1 MQWKKDRLKPSQPF
15 FVLEADAFYQ
25 EVYMR
30 QGISHFYTLSLK
42 EDKMIRAVPDACI
55 DLIFEYDK
63 KNKKTMT
70 SFVAGSVLKWQER
83 LWKGGRE
90 YFGVR
95 FRPGFQPAGIS
106 VALKDLI
113 GHKLPLEDVLVEKR
127 LLWRMSEQED
137 FYQRIRIFLE
147 EYTKFEKKKEK
158 PFGKIELLITVKNM
172 VYDSDGLM
180 RVSTMAEKTGYSE
193 RYINKVFIEQMG
205 FSPKTF
211 CKMIQFQRSLEFLNY
226 GAPDKMTEVAV
237 YLGFYD
243 QAQFIKDFRTY
254 AGITPKQ
261 YLKLIQSEKYKDKI
275 ISTSFL

>member
-1 MQWKKDRLKPSQPF
+1 MLWKKDRLRPSQPF

-30 QGISHFYTLSLK
+30 QGISHFYTLSLS
-42 EDKMIRAVPDACI
+42 EDTNIRVVPDACI
-55 DLIFEYDK
+55 DLVFEYDK
-63 KNKKTMT
+63 ETMK
-70 SFVAGSVLKWQER
+70 SFVAGTALAWQER
-83 LWKGGRE
+83 LWEGGKE

-106 VALKDLI
+106 VVLKDLI
-113 GHKLPLEDVLVEKR
+113 DHKLPLEEVLTER
-127 LLWRMSEQED
+127 ESNLLRKMSEQHD

-147 EYTKFEKKKEK
+147 EYTKFEKKREK
-158 PFGKIELLITVKNM
+158 PFGKIELLVTVKNM
-172 VYDSDGLM
+172 VYDSDGLI
-180 RVSTMAEKTGYSE
+180 RVSKMAEKTGYSE

-211 CKMIQFQRSLEFLNY
+211 CKIIQFQRSLEFLNY
-226 GAPDKMTEVAV
+226 GAPDKMTEAAV

-243 QAQFIKDFRTY
+243 QAQFIKNFRAY

-275 ISTSFL
+275 INTSLL